1 MKTKLWNFFTTFILL
16 PVCIVNWA
24 PHILRLIT
32 TVSLHH
38 MRCGAHTR
46 MHTHTHIISQSVMWL
61 HLPKIPPLS
70 FSLSSKCLL
79 RSLAFCSIRRVSSY
93 LLCVSASEIMS
104 THTLSALDH
113 RGFMSNG
120 LREILWI
127 RSRHHI
133 TPAARGISF
142 IPDALWIIWQCVIL
156 FREPK
161 LSCH

>member
-1 MKTKLWNFFTTFILL
+1 M
-16 PVCIVNWA
+16 NWA

-32 TVSLHH
+32 TVSLHMH
-38 MRCGAHTR
+38 WGAHTHAHR
-46 MHTHTHIISQSVMWL
+46 HTDNLILSVMWL

-70 FSLSSKCLL
+70 FSLFSKCLL

-127 RSRHHI
+127 HSRHHI

-142 IPDALWIIWQCVIL
+142 IPDALWITWQCVIM

-161 LSCH
+161 LSCHSLLSHLFKQGFANWSH